1 MLPGVAVAIG
11 IDVKKVSK
19 AIPLCRVV
27 KNVVVG
33 CIAGA
38 KDEAEHDSAGVA
50 RGGVVPHIVACT
62 DEHQDAEY
70 RVAGVVI
77 AQSVVIGGN
86 SSGNGGAEDFSK
98 RKTVSQGK

>member
-11 IDVKKVSK
+11 IDVKEVSK

-38 KDEAEHDSAGVA
+38 KDEAEHDSCIFGCSAWSWPV
-50 RGGVVPHIVACT
+50 R
-62 DEHQDAEY
+62 D
-70 RVAGVVI
+70 
-77 AQSVVIGGN
+77 N
-86 SSGNGGAEDFSK
+86 SSSNGGAEDFSK